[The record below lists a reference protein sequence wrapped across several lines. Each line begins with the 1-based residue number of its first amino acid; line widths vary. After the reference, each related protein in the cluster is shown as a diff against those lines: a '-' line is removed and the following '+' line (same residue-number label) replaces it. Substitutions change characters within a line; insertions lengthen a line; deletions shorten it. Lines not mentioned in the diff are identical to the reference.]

1 MLFKKKTEVEVELND
16 EDVKTL
22 KRLEMLRMRYEQL
35 KSDHNQKIVDDIRYK
50 EEEQIIN
57 EELDEVA
64 SAFDSMMG
72 HPLDYLDEIFHKA
85 VKDCESIDRG

>member
-22 KRLEMLRMRYEQL
+22 KRLEMLRTRYEQL
-35 KSDHNQKIVDDIRYK
+35 KSDHNQKKVDDIRYK

-72 HPLDYLDEIFHKA
+72 HPLDYLDEAREI
-85 VKDCESIDRG
+85 CQ